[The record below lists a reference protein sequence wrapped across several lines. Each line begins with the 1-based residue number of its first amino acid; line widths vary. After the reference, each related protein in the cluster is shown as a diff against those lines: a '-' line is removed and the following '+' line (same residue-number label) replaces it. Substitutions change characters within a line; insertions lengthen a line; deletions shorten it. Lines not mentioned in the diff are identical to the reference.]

1 LPRATSLA
9 AEIEEKFKVKSELE
23 ASSGGAF
30 EVFVNGKK
38 IFSKL
43 ETGRFPET
51 EEILSKI
58 K

>member
-1 LPRATSLA
+1 LA
-9 AEIEEKFKVKSELE
+9 AEIKSKFKINPELE
-23 ASSGGAF
+23 PSSGGAF

-43 ETGRFPET
+43 ELGRFPED

-58 K
+58 N

>member
-1 LPRATSLA
+1 MA
-9 AEIEEKFKVKSELE
+9 AEIKSKFKLNPELE

-43 ETGRFPET
+43 EMGRFPET
-51 EEILSKI
+51 EEILDKI
-58 K
+58 KR